1 MALKLHL
8 NNSQVL
14 VNKEWSKAMDKL
26 NIQRVPLQPTTIR
39 QNLSTKP
46 VLPPRQSFLQQLQ
59 EATDKQE
66 LKVSKHASERLA
78 ERNIQIS
85 ESEWQRVSDKVFE
98 ARKKGVKDSLVL
110 MEQAALIVS
119 AKNATVITAMDRMEA
134 KNQLF
139 TNIDGTILLN

>member
-1 MALKLHL
+1 MELKSHQI
-8 NNSQVL
+8 NSQVS
-14 VNKEWSKAMDKL
+14 VNKERSMAMDKL

-39 QNLSTKP
+39 QNLSAKP
-46 VLPPRQSFLQQLQ
+46 VLPPKQSFLQQLH
-59 EATDKQE
+59 EATEKQE

-134 KNQLF
+134 KDQLF

>member
-1 MALKLHL
+1 
-8 NNSQVL
+8 
-14 VNKEWSKAMDKL
+14 MDKL
-26 NIQRVPLQPTTIR
+26 NIQRVPLQPTTVR
-39 QNLSTKP
+39 QNLSTKAS
-46 VLPPRQSFLQQLQ
+46 LPPKQSFLQHLH
-59 EATDKQE
+59 EATGKQE

-85 ESEWQRVSDKVFE
+85 ESEWQRVSEKVFE

-134 KNQLF
+134 KDQLF
-139 TNIDGTILLN
+139 TNIDGTILLS